1 MKYFYT
7 FLAIFF
13 VQITFAQDEEQ
24 KVCSISVN
32 KKNVD
37 IPKLIKEANCQKGDI
52 LYIKGTL
59 TIVRTA
65 AHVCVIDTLKIQTA
79 GLICEYAG
87 FIREKR
93 RKT

>member
-1 MKYFYT
+1 MKCIYT

-13 VQITFAQDEEQ
+13 VQLTVAQDEEQ
-24 KVCSISVN
+24 KVCSILAN

-52 LYIKGTL
+52 LFIQGTL
-59 TIVRTA
+59 TIVRMA
-65 AHVCVIDTLKIQTA
+65 AHVCDMDTLKIQHS
-79 GLICEYAG
+79 GLVCEYAG

-93 RKT
+93 N